1 MFSPKRFFIQLM
13 AMLLMS
19 WSCFADGNA
28 MDILAKRTLVNAKG
42 KKTTADVALAEKSYI
57 GIYFSAHWCPPCRS
71 FTPLLVKFRDDM
83 VKQGK
88 NFEVVFISFDKN
100 ETAMQGYMKD
110 AKMQWLAV
118 PFDSPRKNKI
128 ANKYGVGGIP
138 TLIILAPD
146 GSTITSGG
154 RADVTKQPGN
164 AFKIWEEKAK
174 K

>member
-1 MFSPKRFFIQLM
+1 MKKVLVLLVVLLSAVFVSAQDKPAWIEEMFGPQLTNVKGEKVD
-13 AMLLMS
+13 A
-19 WSCFADGNA
+19 NA
-28 MDILAKRTLVNAKG
+28 LNG
-42 KKTTADVALAEKSYI
+42 KIVGL
-57 GIYFSAHWCPPCRS
+57 YFSAHWCGPCRS